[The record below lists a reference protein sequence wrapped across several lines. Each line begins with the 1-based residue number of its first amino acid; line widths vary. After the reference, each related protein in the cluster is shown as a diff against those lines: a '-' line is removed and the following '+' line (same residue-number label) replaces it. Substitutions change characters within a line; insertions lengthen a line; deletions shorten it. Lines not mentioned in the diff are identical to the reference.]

1 MLKLPIPLIKVLL
14 NKVNDNSKAELKSI
28 TRHFINNSP
37 FVINLTEEE
46 GKTYIWLMDIISL
59 SVLGWY
65 SLGTFNN
72 VRVRCFTTSNIYV
85 DSFCE
90 IQVSINSFTSTLT
103 NYNSDYYK
111 YISKLKELYVLLS
124 HTRCITGNPELNRF
138 HKNNI
143 ETLESY
149 LNEKIKQLQNE
160 YSEEMIN
167 YIKELCSA

>member
-14 NKVNDNSKAELKSI
+14 KKVNDKSKAELKSI
-28 TRHFINNSP
+28 TPHFYKSSLA
-37 FVINLTEEE
+37 VILTEEE
-46 GKTYIWLMDIISL
+46 EKSYLWLMDMVSL
-59 SVLGWY
+59 SILGWY

-72 VRVRCFTTSNIYV
+72 VRVRCFTTSDICV

-124 HTRCITGNPELNRF
+124 YTRCITRNPELNRF

-160 YSEEMIN
+160 YPEGMIN
-167 YIKELCSA
+167 YIKELCCA